1 MTKEESS
8 TWIKPVPKKK
18 QRPAS
23 KKKVKVLEEAKVTT
37 QRPNSLNGTKK
48 MMMKK
53 QMTFL
58 SQWVRQEA
66 REDRKAMKTI
76 KIQSQENNAQS
87 KRKLMRSLRHQIQ
100 ILEINLIF
108 MEKKIRD

>member
-23 KKKVKVLEEAKVTT
+23 KKKVKVLEVVKVT
-37 QRPNSLNGTKK
+37 QRPNNLNGTKK

-76 KIQSQENNAQS
+76 KIQSQGNNAQS